1 MLERRLKLEG
11 GLLSCDLGALSPEDG
26 QILECSL
33 RLTEVL
39 PERRVAVA
47 VEALEEDTV
56 RAARVFTVPAHHE
69 AGPRDIVLTGIRLL
83 FPGNRGPR
91 SLSLRADA
99 HYADCNECCAL
110 PH

>member
-1 MLERRLKLEG
+1 MDKPQAAEL
-11 GLLSCDLGALSPEDG
+11 
-26 QILECSL
+26 L
-33 RLTEVL
+33 RLEILRRERLARLSSL
-39 PERRVAVA
+39 PEGHRRVIVALRLA

-83 FPGNRGPR
+83 FPGSRGPR

-110 PH
+110 PR